1 MSELLREQAQSSTTA
16 SEQKDGIN
24 AADAV
29 RLVVNTAVAMRD
41 YEPLID
47 VRSLDDSARGPGVL
61 IWIPGYVSNGKTIV
75 AAPVPPAAPQEP
87 TP

>member
-1 MSELLREQAQSSTTA
+1 MSELLREQKQSSTTA
-16 SEQKDGIN
+16 SEQRDGIN

-41 YEPLID
+41 YEPMID
-47 VRSLDDSARGPGVL
+47 VRSLDESTRGPGVL

-75 AAPVPPAAPQEP
+75 AAPTPPAAPQEQP
-87 TP
+87 